1 MVCWSR
7 WEALAILPPHM
18 RERTTSDRPQGGTD
32 NAAAL
37 DAEPH
42 RTIELLQLA
51 RGIAALAVA
60 AYHLS
65 QQIARELPALGRPF
79 WDVTRHGHLGVQ
91 FFFALSGFI
100 ILYAH
105 AADVGRP
112 GRVGAYLRK
121 RAVRIY
127 PIYWI
132 VLALVAAGI
141 HLKGADGLADVS
153 SVTSWLSQVLLLK
166 LDTSRAVVGQ
176 AWTLFHEVFFYLLFA
191 LAILHRRLGVVVLA
205 TWFLCSLCLWEI
217 QDNIQDLRDVLLGV
231 NNLFFLAGMLAF
243 WIAPRLGL
251 TLARFAFAGGAVL
264 FVWGTAA
271 FPEPDP
277 RRVAAEMTWLLSFML
292 VIAGGCALERHG
304 ALGRLPRWMT
314 FIGDASYSIYLIH
327 WHVQTYALRFAR
339 ELGLADVMPGR
350 ALWAVVLG
358 MSVLAGCALYVAVER
373 PLLELLKR
381 GRPRIARQSA
391 WSSR

>member
-1 MVCWSR
+1 
-7 WEALAILPPHM
+7 M
-18 RERTTSDRPQGGTD
+18 RERTTSDRPRGGTD
-32 NAAAL
+32 NVAGPE
-37 DAEPH
+37 AEA
-42 RTIELLQLA
+42 RQTIELLQLA
-51 RGIAALAVA
+51 RGMAALAVA

-79 WDVTRHGHLGVQ
+79 WDVARHGHLGVQ

-112 GRVGAYLRK
+112 SRLGTYLHK

-127 PIYWI
+127 PLYWI

-141 HLKGADGLADVS
+141 HLKGANGLADVS
-153 SVTSWLSQVLLLK
+153 SATSWLSQVLLLK
-166 LDTSRAVVGQ
+166 LDTSRSVVGQ

-191 LAILHRRLGVVVLA
+191 LAILHRRLGVLVLA
-205 TWFLCSLCLWEI
+205 TWFLCCLCLWEI
-217 QDNIQDLRDVLLGV
+217 QDNVQGVRDVLLGV

-243 WIAPRLGL
+243 WMAPRLGL

-264 FVWGTAA
+264 FLWGTTA

-277 RRVAAEMTWLLSFML
+277 TRVAAEMTWLLSFVL

-304 ALGRLPRWMT
+304 AFGRLPRWMT

-339 ELGLADVMPGR
+339 ELGLADLMPGR
-350 ALWAVVLG
+350 AFWIVVLG
-358 MSVLAGCALYVAVER
+358 LSVLVGCALYVAVER
-373 PLLELLKR
+373 PLLGFLKR
-381 GRPRIARQSA
+381 GRPPIARQSA

>member
-1 MVCWSR
+1 
-7 WEALAILPPHM
+7 
-18 RERTTSDRPQGGTD
+18 
-32 NAAAL
+32 
-37 DAEPH
+37 
-42 RTIELLQLA
+42 
-51 RGIAALAVA
+51 
-60 AYHLS
+60 
-65 QQIARELPALGRPF
+65 
-79 WDVTRHGHLGVQ
+79 LGVQ

-112 GRVGAYLRK
+112 GRVRAYLRK

-132 VLALVAAGI
+132 VLALVTAGI
-141 HLKGADGLADVS
+141 HLKRADSLADVS

-166 LDTSRAVVGQ
+166 LNTSRPVVGQ

-205 TWFLCSLCLWEI
+205 TWFLYCLCLWEI
-217 QDNIQDLRDVLLGV
+217 QDNVQDVRDVLLGV

-243 WIAPRLGL
+243 WVAPRLSL
-251 TLARFAFAGGAVL
+251 TLARFAFAGGVSL
-264 FVWGTAA
+264 FLWGTTA

-277 RRVAAEMTWLLSFML
+277 TRVAAEMTWLLSFVL

-304 ALGRLPRWMT
+304 AFGRQPRWMT
-314 FIGDASYSIYLIH
+314 FVGDASYSIYLIH

-339 ELGLADVMPGR
+339 ELGLADVVADR
-350 ALWAVVLG
+350 ALWVLVLG
-358 MSVLAGCALYVAVER
+358 ISVLAGCALYVAVER
-373 PLLELLKR
+373 PLLGFLMR
-381 GRPRIARQSA
+381 RRPRFARQAA
-391 WSSR
+391 WPSR